1 MKTIILYVI
10 ATSFIMIAFN
20 QRIEQGV
27 ADPFIVIMS
36 VLSMLLILRDSIYFY
51 VHWKDRRFLNRGKK

>member
-1 MKTIILYVI
+1 MQRIILYVI
-10 ATSFIMIAFN
+10 ATSFIMVAVN

-27 ADPFIVIMS
+27 ANPFIVIMS
-36 VLSMLLILRDSIYFY
+36 IFSMLLILMDSIHFY

>member
-10 ATSFIMIAFN
+10 ATSFIMTAFN

-36 VLSMLLILRDSIYFY
+36 IVSMLLILRDSIHFY

>member
-1 MKTIILYVI
+1 MKHVILYII

-36 VLSMLLILRDSIYFY
+36 IISMLLILRDSIYFY
-51 VHWKDRRFLNRGKK
+51 VHKDRRFFKRGKK